1 MKELADINT
10 MSIELVELITPML
23 VIMLALILTLMV
35 RDFASNFING
45 LKFRMHSTFQEGDQC
60 ILDGENA
67 VILKI
72 GFYETVVQIDNG
84 RGIVWRFLPNE
95 RIKFYKLEK
104 VIKDAPT
111 KKIGVQST
119 KTGSIS

>member
-45 LKFRMHSTFQEGDQC
+45 LKFRMHSSFQEGDQC

-84 RGIVWRFLPNE
+84 RGLVWRFLPNE

-111 KKIGVQST
+111 KK
-119 KTGSIS
+119 